1 MKSGV
6 IALLLAVAAAV
17 TGGALYLLKD
27 RAPRPDEAPA
37 GPAPVDETGGAD
49 GGPGLGG
56 HAAAQGAPALRP
68 YETIETL
75 TEDLRDALAHGTPQL
90 DREWLRVSAALA
102 PHARRV
108 LSREARSETN
118 PRVRALL
125 VLAAGVHHP
134 DGPEMLSALKD
145 RSEVVRRAAVLTCG
159 YEAGGTE
166 RFALW
171 PGLEIPLG
179 RRPEPAS
186 LRILELAGQRLKADL
201 GGELQAVRRAAGIS
215 RSR

>member
-1 MKSGV
+1 MKSGA

-17 TGGALYLLKD
+17 TGGALYLLRD
-27 RAPRPDEAPA
+27 SGPRPYEAPA
-37 GPAPVDETGGAD
+37 GPAVVDEAGGAD
-49 GGPGLGG
+49 GEPGLSG
-56 HAAAQGAPALRP
+56 HAAAQGALALRP

-75 TEDLRDALAHGTPQL
+75 TEDLRDALAHGTPPL
-90 DREWLRVSAALA
+90 DEEWLRVSAALT

-108 LSREARSETN
+108 LSREARSEMN

-134 DGPEMLSALKD
+134 DGPELLSALKD
-145 RSEVVRRAAVLTCG
+145 RSPVVRRAAVLACG
-159 YEAGGTE
+159 YQAGGAE
-166 RFALW
+166 RFGLW

-186 LRILELAGQRLKADL
+186 LKELMGQRWK
-201 GGELQAVRRAAGIS
+201 GELGEGVEAVRRAAGIS
-215 RSR
+215 RPR